1 MTSKKQN
8 IVIALVGP
16 KHCGKTTLAWEL
28 AQRLS
33 QDCYD
38 TDDMITQLTGLSP
51 RQLFQRS
58 IEEFRAAEYEALKT
72 ILEKGKEG
80 CIVATGGGIIDN
92 PPAWELLQK
101 KTTIVFLEVSAEEAW
116 QRILTAQGSTGT
128 LPPFLQTE
136 NPQETHRILHL
147 RRNKTYAESAH
158 YIIRD
163 EGKSPQQKA
172 SEILKKM
179 GLL

>member
-8 IVIALVGP
+8 IIALVGP
-16 KHCGKTTLAWEL
+16 KHCGKTTLAREL

-33 QDCYD
+33 QDWYD

-51 RQLFQRS
+51 RELFQRS
-58 IEEFRAAEYEALKT
+58 IEEFRAAEYKALTT

-92 PPAWELLQK
+92 PPAWELLQE

-116 QRILTAQGSTGT
+116 QRILNSQGATGR

-136 NPQETHRILHL
+136 KPRETHRILHL
-147 RRNKTYAESAH
+147 RRNKAYAESAH
-158 YIIRD
+158 YLIRD

-172 SEILKKM
+172 REILEKL